1 MKRNHITVAAA
12 LAGLLALSAP
22 AAAERIRLVNINGYS
37 VIDNEHLV
45 LNGGANRHYLVT
57 LRHRCPGLR
66 FGAEVGTSFPS
77 TTTLYT
83 PFLEYVYTRDDT
95 RCYIDTIEVIDN
107 LDAARALIEQRSSA
121 DGGAATGTAAEA
133 PG

>member
-1 MKRNHITVAAA
+1 MNRNQVTVAAA

-45 LNGGANRHYLVT
+45 LNGGASRHYLVT

-83 PFLEYVYTRDDT
+83 PFLEYVYTRDDN
-95 RCYIDTIEVIDN
+95 RCFIDTIEPVDSV
-107 LDAARALIEQRSSA
+107 DTARTLVEQR
-121 DGGAATGTAAEA
+121 TTAAETTQ
-133 PG
+133 

>member
-1 MKRNHITVAAA
+1 MNRIHLSIMAA

-45 LNGGANRHYLVT
+45 LNGGASHHYLVT

-66 FGAEVGTSFPS
+66 FGVEVGLSFPS

-83 PFLEYVYTRDDT
+83 PFLEYVYTRDDV
-95 RCYIDTIEVIDN
+95 RCFIDTIEPVDS
-107 LDAARALIEQRSSA
+107 LDAARALIEER
-121 DGGAATGTAAEA
+121 AAAESAAEA
-133 PG
+133 QGPAAPDA